1 MTISNCDTL
10 KGPYFMHGKGEK
22 LKVLAINGSPR
33 KDGNTATVLREIG
46 RIARKNGGKVEQVN
60 LIDLN
65 FSDCRECM
73 GCKKG
78 PACVTNDDMQ
88 GIYKKMQEAD
98 ILLLGSPI
106 FMDAET
112 GLTKN
117 LIDRTFALLAP
128 GKDPTPFETRLK
140 KGKRAFVVFTCG
152 MSDGE
157 TIYHGLTTRY
167 FDTFVT
173 MLGCKDYRSF
183 IIPGNSAKKNV
194 LEIPATKVMLEEAS
208 RFMNAE

>member
-1 MTISNCDTL
+1 MKND
-10 KGPYFMHGKGEK
+10 KGR

-33 KDGNTATVLREIG
+33 KNGNTATLLKEIG
-46 RIARKNGGKVEQVN
+46 KIAKNRGDKVEQIN
-60 LIDLN
+60 LIDLD

-78 PACVTNDDMQ
+78 TECVTDDDMQ

-98 ILLLGSPI
+98 VILLGSPI

-117 LIDRTFALLAP
+117 MIDRTFALLAP
-128 GKDPTPFETRLK
+128 REDGTFETRLR
-140 KGKRAFVVFTCG
+140 KGKKAFVVFTCG
-152 MSDGE
+152 MNDGE
-157 TIYHGLTTRY
+157 IIYHKLTTRY

-173 MLGCKDYRSF
+173 MLGCKDFRSF
-183 IIPGNSAKKNV
+183 IVPGASTEVNV
-194 LEIPATKVMLEEAS
+194 LGRPATKTVLEEAS
-208 RFMNAE
+208 RFFGAE

>member
-1 MTISNCDTL
+1 
-10 KGPYFMHGKGEK
+10 

-33 KDGNTATVLREIG
+33 KNGNTATVLRELG
-46 RIARKNGGKVEQVN
+46 KIAGKNGGEVEQVN

-73 GCKKG
+73 DCKKG
-78 PACVTNDDMQ
+78 AECVTNDDMQ
-88 GIYKKMQEAD
+88 GVYKKMQEAD
-98 ILLLGSPI
+98 VIVLGSPV

-112 GLTKN
+112 GMTKN

-128 GKDPTPFETRLK
+128 GKDPTSFETRLK
-140 KGKRAFVVFTCG
+140 KGKKAFVVFTCG
-152 MSDGE
+152 MPDGE

-194 LEIPATKVMLEEAS
+194 LEIPATKIMLEEAS
-208 RFMNAE
+208 RFLVKE